1 MKITFVV
8 SQVRLQDESMV
19 VCGDLADS
27 FRFDI
32 FAHSSS

>member
-1 MKITFVV
+1 MHCKVGV
-8 SQVRLQDESMV
+8 PQVRLQDESMV

-32 FAHSSS
+32 FAH